1 MFSCDFAT
9 SHCTTFTMIFS
20 SSDLHT
26 YLFYLAHGRAETA
39 PCYEADSITLW
50 FYTFT
55 LAPLALFLRDA
66 LRLASADARPG
77 VRLGAERACSET
89 RGVCGIGTKVKA
101 LIE

>member
-1 MFSCDFAT
+1 MFFCCDFAK
-9 SHCTTFTMIFS
+9 SHCTTFTVIFS
-20 SSDLHT
+20 PSDLHT

-66 LRLASADARPG
+66 LRLASADQAFAWAQRVHVAR
-77 VRLGAERACSET
+77 
-89 RGVCGIGTKVKA
+89 RGVCVA
-101 LIE
+101 LVPQ